1 MVNPEIHIFSCG
13 DELGFSLRESGDDLP
28 RQPARRWIRLRS
40 AELDSGLLRQL
51 TVDPTM
57 VLRDIVE
64 KGHHVTT
71 QRHQPA
77 LPSAHRQSA

>member
-13 DELGFSLRESGDDLP
+13 DELGFSLRKSGDDLP
-28 RQPARRWIRLRS
+28 RRHSRRWIRLRS
-40 AELDSGLLRQL
+40 AELDSGLLGQL
-51 TVDPTM
+51 TVDPKV

-71 QRHQPA
+71 QLRQPV